1 MTQKNRALLVWIALL
16 VIAFYAMNCA
26 PKTSTSRLTTDDL
39 QAITTEMADSLRSS
53 EFLQERDGRSPEMII
68 TIQSVQNLSSDLIP
82 TSEQWYL
89 VERVVDSLPVRELA
103 NSKNIRFV
111 RAADKVRQARENQ
124 NVRLDYAGDRTSTH
138 ILTATYT
145 SVVRTTAGNRTDA
158 YYCEYS
164 IVDRASG
171 EVDWVDKFEFKREAF
186 GLSWD

>member
-1 MTQKNRALLVWIALL
+1 MMLDFSSVLRIIAAFCLLTSIFSCAQKS
-16 VIAFYAMNCA
+16 
-26 PKTSTSRLTTDDL
+26 STSRLTTDDL
-39 QAITTEMADSLRSS
+39 QTITTEMAESLRSS
-53 EFLQERDGRSPEMII
+53 DFLRDRNPESSEMII

-89 VERVVDSLPVRELA
+89 VERVVDSMPVREL
-103 NSKNIRFV
+103 SSEKNIRFV
-111 RAADKVRQARENQ
+111 RAADKVRQAEQRE
-124 NVRLDYAGDRTSTH
+124 NVRLDYAGQRAPTH

-145 SVVRTTAGNRTDA
+145 SVVRTTADERTDA

-171 EVDWVDKFEFKREAF
+171 QVVWLDKFEFKREAF

>member
-1 MTQKNRALLVWIALL
+1 MTSNHRLICQLVAFILLLL
-16 VIAFYAMNCA
+16 YSIGCA
-26 PKTSTSRLTTDDL
+26 PKASTSRLTTDDL
-39 QAITTEMADSLRSS
+39 QTITIQMAESLGSS
-53 EFLQERDGRSPEMII
+53 DFLSDRNPQSPDMII
-68 TIQSVQNLSSDLIP
+68 TLQSVQNLSSDLIP

-103 NSKNIRFV
+103 RSKNIRFV
-111 RAADKVRQARENQ
+111 RAADKIREGRRRD
-124 NVRLDYAGDRTSTH
+124 NVRLDDASERAPTH

-145 SVVRTTAGNRTDA
+145 SVVRTTADERTDA

-171 EVDWVDKFEFKREAF
+171 ELDWIDKFEFKREAF